1 MITLLYGDF
10 GTGKTARIMD
20 MIRHDCESGTR
31 SFWLVPEQKA
41 VITERSIARHLP
53 PSAQLYTEALNFTR
67 LCDKVFR
74 QYGGLKYNY
83 ISKSAKRLVMY
94 RTLCEIGDGLKVYR
108 TKKGK
113 ESGSVALFLDAV
125 GELKSYLVDAD
136 SLRTVISKIASPLL
150 KDRIDDLVS
159 VYSRYQSIL
168 SASFSDP
175 YDDMAMLEKKLS
187 EHAFFEGSS
196 IYISSFNGFTGAQR
210 RALYQILSQ
219 AKNATISIDM
229 PLECRDKIQ
238 YAKLSETS
246 RIIEK
251 MCAKLGKSVKRV
263 SFDTDL
269 LHAKPALSYLSRSLW
284 DFGAQPSSDSDGIT
298 LARPRDEF
306 DECELVASEI
316 KRLVMDGARYS
327 DIAVIMRKTD
337 TYRGIIDYA
346 LEKQGIPY
354 YMSAHSDV
362 RSKPLVKMIYS
373 AVNASLTF
381 SARDIC
387 SYIRC
392 GYSDISDKE
401 ANELEDYMYRWGIYG
416 AKFENDD
423 YFSAN
428 PDGYVTESTPEQ
440 MERLARIND
449 TRSRV
454 YEQIRMIKNAFN
466 TAKST
471 KEVCYAIYSLIER
484 LDVRGKLEHEIR
496 GAKRDEAMELSQLY
510 NAVISALDEIAE
522 LLPNMPINQ
531 QAFIDALSYVLDEVK
546 LGSIPTGE
554 DNVTVAEASTI
565 RAESIKYAF
574 LLGACEGEFPATIT
588 QGSYFSDSDKI
599 ELEANGIELSA
610 RSEIRADDELFN
622 FKNAS
627 AIASTGLY
635 VLCPMASIRG
645 EIKSPSVAYARIK
658 ALFPSVIEL
667 LPQQSTAEERI
678 YSEASAREHLGAGGE
693 CAQAIRELLSDK
705 SEWQGGFSN
714 EDDKISRAS
723 ARQIFG
729 DELRLSQSRISTF
742 VGCHFRYYCSYLLGL
757 KGADKISFGARESGV
772 LSHAVFELLLKKLR
786 DESKDASALNREE
799 IDTEVKRITDEYIS
813 SLSMGAPSGKLEHL
827 FSRLRDNISIYVQEM
842 ARELAQSDFVP
853 EYFELP
859 FSRREG
865 GVAPLS
871 FKVDENSTITLSGV
885 VDRVDVLRQNDT
897 AYIKVIDYKSG
908 EKKFSF
914 TDFNAGLEL
923 QLLIYLFTLCKMDEG
938 KFKRELLGGAS
949 RICPA
954 GVMYFPMKI
963 GKATVKGA
971 YDIDSDEAREAEER
985 EVASLVKRSGIF
997 LDDEDVLLAQDKE
1010 KSGKYVPKR
1019 TKDNSEY
1026 FVSEQGFDEL
1036 YTRLES
1042 TLGRIGREMLDGNA
1056 QAKPLE
1062 LKGHS
1067 VACEY
1072 CEHKPMCRRREK

>member
-10 GTGKTARIMD
+10 GTGKTAHIMD
-20 MIRHDCESGTR
+20 MIKHDCKSGTR

-41 VITERSIARHLP
+41 VITERNIAKHLP
-53 PSAQLYTEALNFTR
+53 PSAQLYTEVLNFTR

-94 RTLCEIGDGLKVYR
+94 RTLCEIGEALKVYR

-113 ESGSVALFLDAV
+113 ESGSVSLFLDAV

-136 SLRTVISKIASPLL
+136 SLRTVIAKVQSPLL

-168 SASFSDP
+168 SSSFSDP

-187 EHAFFEGSS
+187 EHAFFENTNV
-196 IYISSFNGFTGAQR
+196 YISSFNGFTGAQR
-210 RALYQILSQ
+210 RVLYQILSQ
-219 AKNATISIDM
+219 AKNVTVSIDM
-229 PLECRDKIQ
+229 PLGCTDKIQ

-246 RIIEK
+246 RSIEK
-251 MCAKLGKSVKRV
+251 MCAKIGKSIKRV
-263 SFDTDL
+263 GFDIDL
-269 LHAKPALSYLSRSLW
+269 LHTKPALSYLSRSLW
-284 DFGAQPSSDSDGIT
+284 SFGAQPSEDSDGIT

-354 YMSAHSDV
+354 YMSAHSDI

-373 AVNASLTF
+373 VINASFSF

-392 GYSDISDKE
+392 GYSDISDSE

-428 PDGYVTESTPEQ
+428 PDGYVTEPTTEQ
-440 MERLARIND
+440 MERLTRIND

-454 YEQIRMIKNAFN
+454 YGQICIIKNAFN
-466 TAKST
+466 TAKTT
-471 KEVCYAIYSLIER
+471 KDVCYAIYSLMQR
-484 LDVRGKLEHEIR
+484 LDVKGKLESEIKS
-496 GAKRDEAMELSQLY
+496 AKRDEAMELSQLY
-510 NAVISALDEIAE
+510 NAVIGALDEIAE

-531 QAFIDALSYVLDEVK
+531 QSFTDALSYVLDEVK

-554 DNVTVAEASTI
+554 DNVTVAEALTL

-574 LLGACEGEFPATIT
+574 VLGACEGEFPATVT

-610 RSEIRADDELFN
+610 RSDIRADDELFS
-622 FKNAS
+622 FKNAI

-635 VLCPMASIRG
+635 VLCPMASIKG
-645 EIKSPSVAYARIK
+645 EIKSPSVAYTRIK
-658 ALFPSVIEL
+658 ALFPTAAEL
-667 LPQQSTAEERI
+667 ADSEPTERI
-678 YSEASAREHLGAGGE
+678 YSEASARERLGSGGE
-693 CAQAIRELLSDK
+693 CAQAIRELLSDG
-705 SEWQGGFSN
+705 SEWEGGFSN
-714 EDDKISRAS
+714 ENDKITKAS

-786 DESKDASALNREE
+786 DESRDAASLDREE
-799 IDTEVKRITDEYIS
+799 INTEVKRITDEYIS
-813 SLSMGAPSGKLEHL
+813 SLCMGAPSGKLEHL
-827 FSRLRDNISIYVQEM
+827 FSRLRDNISVYVQEM

-859 FSRREG
+859 FSGRQG

-871 FKVDENSTITLSGV
+871 FKVEGDATITLSGV

-923 QLLIYLFTLCKMDEG
+923 QLLIYLFALCKMDEG

-971 YDIDSDEAREAEER
+971 YDIDSDEAREAEEK

-1026 FVSEQGFDEL
+1026 FVSEQGFEEL